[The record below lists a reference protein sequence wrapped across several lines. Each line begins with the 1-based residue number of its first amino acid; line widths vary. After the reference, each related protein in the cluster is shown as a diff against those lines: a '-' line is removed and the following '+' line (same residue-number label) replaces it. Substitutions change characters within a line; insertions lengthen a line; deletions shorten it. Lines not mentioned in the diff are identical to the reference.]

1 MWVREREEMGLAI
14 YYVQCWLKADKE
26 WLCLAGCVVWMCVYI
41 CQYLIIMFGKN
52 LKLKHSLAA
61 VIWPVIELQV
71 IGFVLNS
78 SEINATPT
86 PLPVELCLLAKI
98 SNLIQNR
105 PFSLSNL
112 LNNVVTGPIQ
122 DCGRALCWKYC
133 HRGAGFVYFVISF
146 SKDIF
151 HSGLCC
157 NSHKQYV
164 IVVFHS
170 PQCTNTFWN
179 VCKST
184 AIKDNKI

>member
-105 PFSLSNL
+105 PFSLGNL

-122 DCGRALCWKYC
+122 DCGRALSVENIVTVVLVLFILWFLSAKTFFTL
-133 HRGAGFVYFVISF
+133 AFVVI
-146 SKDIF
+146 
-151 HSGLCC
+151 HT
-157 NSHKQYV
+157 NSM
-164 IVVFHS
+164 
-170 PQCTNTFWN
+170 
-179 VCKST
+179 
-184 AIKDNKI
+184 